1 MSSAAFVARLLLGV
15 EDAFS
20 DLAEELGTD
29 KAPLS
34 LLDELGWTVP
44 PGTDLTPLE
53 QPFGGLGD
61 ALQDLSDAAET
72 LRQLPPE
79 AELEDYADPMSDV
92 AAAVAATVDAARG
105 LSQIQPS
112 TLPAPFSDTAL
123 WAALADEAVEVLVV
137 RYLDR
142 HQAVVSGALRFL
154 GVIVEEPTPSAGGR
168 GEHVKR
174 ELDWDALGTALSSP
188 GDIMSD
194 VYGWGGA
201 FESERLLTNLVAL
214 FAGFGLAPARFK
226 PIPPLLDIYYSSA
239 NPARQSVRQLGVPI
253 YWERSSTD
261 PSSEVLAL
269 DLELG
274 LLPIPPAA
282 DPGGAAEGLVL
293 FPLLQAATS
302 VTFELSESVDLTVEG
317 GLQAA
322 LVRIEIRPTGVD
334 FDIDPPAVQFSG
346 SAMVEGKPEEP
357 WILLGSEDSTRVELD
372 GAHFK
377 IGVEGSTTDLEATL
391 EAALQGARVVIEFG
405 EGDGFLTK
413 VLGEDPQQAEFSLAA
428 LWSSKK
434 GFRFEG
440 QAELDITLALHI
452 SIGGVFSLDKL
463 YITLGADTSGRAR
476 LVVAVAASLALG
488 PVAASVNRVGLA
500 LDLVGT
506 PAPQPP
512 GNLGAADLSFGF
524 KLPDGVG
531 MVIDASVV
539 TGGGYIECK
548 EDEYVGILEV
558 SVANYVQLKVIGL
571 LNTKLP
577 DGRKGFSLLL
587 IITAE
592 FQPINLGYGFT
603 LNGVGGLAGINR
615 TMVTDVIRTGIRNG
629 TVRSIMF
636 PPDPVKNAPQLISN
650 LRAIFPVADG
660 RYVFGPMVMLG
671 WGAGLIKVAVGVL
684 LEVPSPI
691 RLVILGRIM
700 IAVPP
705 AGDEAVVKV
714 NLDVVGIIEFEKKQ
728 ISVDATIYDSTIA
741 GLSLSGDMAMR
752 LDFGDRPN
760 FALSMG
766 GLHPEYPPPPNFPKL
781 ERLTLSFGSGDNP
794 KIAAETY
801 KAVTANSFQVG
812 ARLGL
817 HAEAGGFALDGG
829 LGFDALFI
837 FAPSFSMT
845 AEMTAGVQLLRDRE
859 VLMCVR
865 LWFKFS
871 GPRPWHAQGSATARI
886 LFFDVNVPFDKQWG
900 DPSQVVVAAL
910 DAKKPVLDALAD
922 IRNWSASL
930 PAGEELAV
938 TFGDMPA
945 AQDAILAH
953 PMGRLTVRQK
963 VAPLDYTMGLFGNA
977 PASGANRFTIGQS
990 SLGQGELDAVSDQ
1003 FAVGQFTKLSDDE
1016 KLTRPSYEP
1025 FHSGASVGS
1034 DKTTA
1039 GHVSSL
1045 DIHIETTL
1053 INERKQPEAAPLYA
1067 LGIEKLVLASQ
1078 SAAGVSKVLNSGSG
1092 KFVEAGTTSAVS
1104 METLKHVIA
1113 STDDLSVAS
1122 TLVDASGIS
1131 AAAAQEVLARH
1142 LAEHPEDAEV
1152 LQVMP
1157 AHEAVTA

>member
-1 MSSAAFVARLLLGV
+1 M
-15 EDAFS
+15 S
-20 DLAEELGTD
+20 DLGEELATA
-29 KAPLS
+29 KAPLL

-44 PGTDLTPLE
+44 DGTDLTALE
-53 QPFGGLGD
+53 TPFGN
-61 ALQDLSDAAET
+61 LSDALDDLSAAADA
-72 LRQLPPE
+72 LAQLPPDT
-79 AELEDYADPMSDV
+79 ELEDLMDPISDV
-92 AAAVAATVDAARG
+92 ATAVGEAVNAVRELTNVNRAA
-105 LSQIQPS
+105 
-112 TLPAPFSDTAL
+112 LPAPFSDQAL
-123 WAALADEAVEVLVV
+123 WDALAKEAADRLLV
-137 RYLDR
+137 RYLDN
-142 HQAVVSGALRFL
+142 QQPLIGGLLQFL
-154 GVIVEEPTPSAGGR
+154 GVLVEESQSASGSR
-168 GEHVKR
+168 SDYVKKTI
-174 ELDWDALGTALSSP
+174 DWSALETAFSRP
-188 GDIMSD
+188 GDLMSD
-194 VYGWGGA
+194 VYGWGST
-201 FESERLLTNLVAL
+201 FESEKFLRNATVL
-214 FAGFGLAPARFK
+214 FAGFGLSPARLK
-226 PIPPLLDIYYSSA
+226 PIPPLLDIYYGPA
-239 NPARQSVRQLGVPI
+239 NTNRQTLRQLSVPI
-253 YWERSSTD
+253 YWQRSSTNPFSD
-261 PSSEVLAL
+261 VPEI

-274 LLPIPPAA
+274 LLPIPSEG
-282 DPGGAAEGLVL
+282 DLNGAPEGLVL
-293 FPLLQAATS
+293 FPDLQAAAS
-302 VTFELSESVDLTVEG
+302 VTFELSESVDLTVAG
-317 GLQAA
+317 GFEAA
-322 LVRIEIRPTGVD
+322 LVRIEIRPSGVD
-334 FDIDPPAVQFSG
+334 FDIDPPAVEFSG
-346 SAMVEGKPEEP
+346 SALIEGKPDEP
-357 WILLGSEDSTRVELD
+357 WILLGTEDSTRVELD

-391 EAALQGARVVIEFG
+391 EAALKGARVVIEFG

-440 QAELDITLALHI
+440 QAELDITLALHL
-452 SIGGVFSLDKL
+452 SIAGVFSIDKL
-463 YITLGADTSGRAR
+463 YLTLGADTSGRAR

-488 PVAASVNRVGLA
+488 PVAASIERVGLA

-506 PAPQPP
+506 PPPQEP
-512 GNLGAADLSFGF
+512 GNLGSADLSFGF

-539 TGGGYIECK
+539 TGGGYIEHK

-577 DGRKGFSLLL
+577 DGRQGFSLLL

-615 TMVTDVIRTGIRNG
+615 TMVTEVIRSGIRNG

-650 LRAIFPVADG
+650 LRAIFPVAEG

-684 LEVPSPI
+684 LEVPEPI

-705 AGDEAVVKV
+705 TEDEAVVKV

-741 GLSLSGDMAMR
+741 GLALSGDMAMR
-752 LDFGDRPN
+752 LDWGEKPN

-781 ERLTLSFGSGDNP
+781 ERLTLQFGSGDNP
-794 KIAAETY
+794 RIAADTY
-801 KAVTANSFQVG
+801 KAITANSFQIG
-812 ARLGL
+812 AQIGL
-817 HAEAGGFALDGG
+817 HAEAGGFAVDGG

-837 FAPSFSMT
+837 FVPSFSMT
-845 AEMTAGVQLLRDRE
+845 AEMTAGVQLLRGRE

-871 GPRPWHAQGSATARI
+871 GPHPWHAQGSATARI
-886 LFFDVNVPFDKQWG
+886 LFFDVSVPFDKQWG
-900 DPSQVVVAAL
+900 DPSQVIVEAL
-910 DAKKPVLDALAD
+910 DAKKPVLDALGD

-930 PAGEELAV
+930 PADEELAV
-938 TFGDMPA
+938 TFGDLPA

-963 VAPLDYTMGLFGNA
+963 AAPLDYTMGLFGNA
-977 PASGANRFTIGQS
+977 PPSGANRFTIGQS
-990 SLGQGELDAVSDQ
+990 SLGQGQRESVSDQ

-1025 FHSGASVGS
+1025 FHSGASLGS

-1045 DIHIETTL
+1045 DVHFETTL

-1067 LGIEKLVLASQ
+1067 LTAEMLVLASQ
-1078 SAAGVSKVLNSGSG
+1078 SAAGVSQVLNSGSN
-1092 KFVEAGTTSAVS
+1092 KFVEAGVTSAISTDSV
-1104 METLKHVIA
+1104 KHVIA
-1113 STDDLSVAS
+1113 STDDLSVAT
-1122 TLVDASGIS
+1122 TLVDASGVS
-1131 AAAAQEVLARH
+1131 AAAAQEVLGRH
-1142 LAEHPEDAEV
+1142 LAAHPEDAET
-1152 LQVMP
+1152 LQVLP
-1157 AHEAVTA
+1157 VYEAAAA